1 MYVYVYVCTPTNIQF
16 ILCPH
21 GKQMVYTD
29 QDKPQQLIEISIRLM
44 QSQCQLVILV
54 HDLKKI
60 HRTITGL
67 QLNIL
72 ALTTIFTQL
81 RWFKAER
88 KNPRTRMM
96 YKLSE

>member
-1 MYVYVYVCTPTNIQF
+1 MYVYVYVCIPTDIQF
-16 ILCPH
+16 ILSSH

-29 QDKPQQLIEISIRLM
+29 QDKPQQLTEIIIRLM
-44 QSQCQLVILV
+44 QSHCQLVILV
-54 HDLKKI
+54 HDSKKI
-60 HRTITGL
+60 HRTFTGL

-72 ALTTIFTQL
+72 VLTTIFTQL

-88 KNPRTRMM
+88 KNPRIRMM